1 MRQQRNDPIERA
13 IDTLRE
19 PVELRPDFE
28 RRVMAAV
35 ASLPVPRRAGPLR
48 LVAAWMVTAR
58 TVRLSPLGG
67 LAAAAVVL
75 TALLGGRAL
84 LGPGAE
90 SAPLGAPLAAD
101 GRAVQF
107 VVAVPTASTVALVGD
122 FNDWNAEATP
132 MRPVPG
138 DGVWTVLVPLGP
150 GRYRYSFLVNGTEWL
165 TDPTAPRTMEDDFG
179 RPNSVVTVGGT

>member
-1 MRQQRNDPIERA
+1 MSHQRNDPIERA

-19 PVELRPDFE
+19 PVKLRPDFE
-28 RRVMAAV
+28 RRVMDAV
-35 ASLPVPRRAGPLR
+35 TSLPVPRRAGPLR
-48 LVAAWMVTAR
+48 LVAGWMVTAR

-67 LAAAAVVL
+67 LAAAALVV
-75 TALLGGRAL
+75 TAVLGGRAL
-84 LGPGAE
+84 LGPEA
-90 SAPLGAPLAAD
+90 APLAPLAAD

-107 VVAVPTASTVALVGD
+107 VVAVPTAATVALVGD
-122 FNDWNAEATP
+122 FNDWNIEATP

-138 DGVWTVLVPLGP
+138 DGVWTVTVPLTA